1 MMANIIPGWI
11 RMDTKRL
18 IEELND
24 ALGWEI
30 RAVNMYAHY
39 AANIRGIHRLQLSP
53 MFTTEST
60 ESLTHADIVRRA
72 IVKLGGIPVTERNP
86 HEIVHSVDFSE
97 MLQRSLETE
106 TKAAEVYGRIM
117 NTIGDAGDQE
127 MYDAIEQIYLAELRS
142 LESLRLLLS

>member
-1 MMANIIPGWI
+1 
-11 RMDTKRL
+11 MDTKLL
-18 IEELND
+18 IEQLND

-60 ESLTHADIVRRA
+60 ESLTHADIVRQA

-86 HEIVHSVDFSE
+86 HEIVHSVNYEE

-106 TKAAEVYGRIM
+106 TKAAEVYGHIM
-117 NTIGDAGDQE
+117 ETIGDAGDQE

>member
-1 MMANIIPGWI
+1 
-11 RMDTKRL
+11 MDKERL
-18 IEELND
+18 IEQLND

-39 AANIRGIHRLQLSP
+39 AATIRGIHRLQLSP

-72 IVKLGGIPVTERNP
+72 VVKLGGIPVTERNP
-86 HEIVHSVDFSE
+86 HEIVHSVNFEE
-97 MLQRSLETE
+97 MLRRSLETE
-106 TKAAEVYGRIM
+106 TKAAEVYGQIM
-117 NTIGDAGDQE
+117 STIGDGGDQE
-127 MYDAIEQIYLAELRS
+127 MYDAIEQIDLAELRS

>member
-1 MMANIIPGWI
+1 
-11 RMDTKRL
+11 MDTKQL
-18 IEELND
+18 IEQLND
-24 ALGWEI
+24 ALGWEL

-60 ESLTHADIVRRA
+60 ESLMHADIVRRA

-86 HEIVHSVDFSE
+86 HPIAHSIDFEE
-97 MLQRSLETE
+97 MLQKSLETE
-106 TKAAEVYGRIM
+106 TKAAEVYGKIM
-117 NTIGDAGDQE
+117 VTIGDAGDQE

>member
-1 MMANIIPGWI
+1 MEV
-11 RMDTKRL
+11 KQL
-18 IEELND
+18 IDRLND
-24 ALGWEI
+24 ALGWEL

-39 AANIRGIHRLQLSP
+39 SANIRGIHRLQLSP

-86 HEIVHSVDFSE
+86 HEITHCENYDE
-97 MLQRSLETE
+97 MLQYSLETE
-106 TKAAEVYGRIM
+106 TKAAEVYGEIM
-117 NTIGDAGDQE
+117 KLIGDGGDQE

-142 LESLRLLLS
+142 LESLRLLMS

>member
-1 MMANIIPGWI
+1 
-11 RMDTKRL
+11 
-18 IEELND
+18 
-24 ALGWEI
+24 
-30 RAVNMYAHY
+30 MYAHY

-86 HEIVHSVDFSE
+86 HEIVHSVDFEE

-106 TKAAEVYGRIM
+106 TKAAEVYGQIM
-117 NTIGDAGDQE
+117 NTIGDGGDQE

>member
-1 MMANIIPGWI
+1 
-11 RMDTKRL
+11 MDTKQL
-18 IEELND
+18 IEQLND

-86 HEIVHSVDFSE
+86 HEIVHSEDFEE
-97 MLQRSLETE
+97 MLRRSLETE
-106 TKAAEVYGRIM
+106 TKAAEVYGQIM
-117 NTIGDAGDQE
+117 ATIGDRGDQE

>member
-1 MMANIIPGWI
+1 MK
-11 RMDTKRL
+11 MDSKQL
-18 IEELND
+18 INRLND
-24 ALGWEI
+24 ALGWEL

-39 AANIRGIHRLQLSP
+39 SANIRGIHRLQLSP

-86 HEIVHSVDFSE
+86 HEITHSEKFNE
-97 MLQRSLETE
+97 MLQYSLETE
-106 TKAAEVYGRIM
+106 TKAAEVYGEIM
-117 NTIGDAGDQE
+117 KLIGDSGDQE

-142 LESLRLLLS
+142 LESLRLLMS

>member
-18 IEELND
+18 IEQLND

>member
-1 MMANIIPGWI
+1 
-11 RMDTKRL
+11 MDTKQL
-18 IEELND
+18 IEQLND

-86 HEIVHSVDFSE
+86 HEIVHSEDFEE
-97 MLQRSLETE
+97 MLRRSLETE
-106 TKAAEVYGRIM
+106 TKAAEVYGQIM
-117 NTIGDAGDQE
+117 ATIGDGGDQE

>member
-1 MMANIIPGWI
+1 MEV
-11 RMDTKRL
+11 KQL
-18 IEELND
+18 IERLND
-24 ALGWEI
+24 ALGWEL

-39 AANIRGIHRLQLSP
+39 SANIRGIHRLQLSP

-86 HEIVHSVDFSE
+86 HEITHCENYDE
-97 MLQRSLETE
+97 MLQYSLETE
-106 TKAAEVYGRIM
+106 TKAAEVYGEIM
-117 NTIGDAGDQE
+117 KLIGDGGDQE

-142 LESLRLLLS
+142 LESLRLLMS

>member
-1 MMANIIPGWI
+1 
-11 RMDTKRL
+11 MDTKQL
-18 IEELND
+18 IEQLND
-24 ALGWEI
+24 ALGWEL

-60 ESLTHADIVRRA
+60 ESLMHADIVRRA

-86 HEIVHSVDFSE
+86 HPIAHSIDFEE
-97 MLQRSLETE
+97 MLQKSLETE
-106 TKAAEVYGRIM
+106 TKAADVYGKIM
-117 NTIGDAGDQE
+117 VTIGDAGDQE

>member
-1 MMANIIPGWI
+1 
-11 RMDTKRL
+11 MDTKQL
-18 IEELND
+18 IEQLND
-24 ALGWEI
+24 ALGWEL

-60 ESLTHADIVRRA
+60 ESLVHADIVRRA

-86 HEIVHSVDFSE
+86 HAIVHSVNYEE
-97 MLQRSLETE
+97 MLQKSLETE
-106 TKAAEVYGRIM
+106 TKAAEVYGQIM
-117 NTIGDAGDQE
+117 VTIGEGGDQE
-127 MYDAIEQIYLAELRS
+127 MYDAIEQIFLAELRS

>member
-1 MMANIIPGWI
+1 MEIQQ
-11 RMDTKRL
+11 L
-18 IEELND
+18 IDRLND
-24 ALGWEI
+24 ALGWEL

-39 AANIRGIHRLQLSP
+39 SANIRGIHRLQLSP

-86 HEIVHSVDFSE
+86 HKITHSENYDE
-97 MLQRSLETE
+97 MLQYSLETE
-106 TKAAEVYGRIM
+106 TKAAEVYGKIM
-117 NTIGDAGDQE
+117 ELIGDSGDQE

-142 LESLRLLLS
+142 LESLRLLMA

>member
-1 MMANIIPGWI
+1 
-11 RMDTKRL
+11 MDSKQL
-18 IEELND
+18 INRLND
-24 ALGWEI
+24 ALGWEL

-39 AANIRGIHRLQLSP
+39 SANIRGIHRLQLSP

-86 HEIVHSVDFSE
+86 HEITHSEKFNE
-97 MLQRSLETE
+97 MLQYSLETE
-106 TKAAEVYGRIM
+106 TKAAEVYGEIM
-117 NTIGDAGDQE
+117 KLIGDSGDQE

-142 LESLRLLLS
+142 LESLRLLMS